1 MKDRIEIEEAGTIRK
16 MNRPKPKGRMQGLRE
31 KLMEQ
36 AKKTLADMWKYRLSY
51 LFITPFM
58 ILFIVFII
66 VPVVTAIGLS
76 FTYFNSIQFPTWVGW
91 LNYQTL
97 FSQDIVLL
105 QNVLPNTFKFALF
118 VGPVAFV
125 VAFLLAW
132 FIGQLPNTLRMG
144 YALAMYAPSLAAG
157 VAMTVVWQV
166 MFTGDRTGYINS
178 FLLNWGFIS
187 EPIIFLQDQEWLLN
201 IMISVSIWASM
212 GIGFLAMLAGVLGV
226 DKELYDAGKIDGI
239 SSRLQEIWYIT
250 IPMMKPQLLF
260 AAIMSIVHT
269 LQSGSLGV
277 ELSGTN
283 PTPNYAGQVMVS
295 HIEDYGFIRFELGYA
310 SAISVVL
317 LILMF
322 LLSRIFF
329 LILDE
334 KGDG

>member
-1 MKDRIEIEEAGTIRK
+1 VESSITRQGKIGQLKNK
-16 MNRPKPKGRMQGLRE
+16 MTEHTKQ
-31 KLMEQ
+31 
-36 AKKTLADMWKYRLSY
+36 TLKNMWKYRLSY
-51 LFITPFM
+51 LFIAPFM
-58 ILFIVFII
+58 IMFLIFII
-66 VPVVTAIGLS
+66 IPVVTAMGLS
-76 FTYFNSIQFPTWVGW
+76 FTYFNAIEFPTWTGW

-118 VGPVAFV
+118 VGPVAFILS
-125 VAFLLAW
+125 FLLAW
-132 FIGQLPNTLRMG
+132 FIGQLPNTLRMI

-178 FLLNWGFIS
+178 FLLQWGFIS
-187 EPIIFLQDQEWLLN
+187 EPILFLQDQEWLLN
-201 IMISVSIWASM
+201 IMIAVAIWSSM

-226 DKELYDAGKIDGI
+226 DKELYDAGKMDGI

-250 IPMMKPQLLF
+250 VPMMKPQLLF

-277 ELSGTN
+277 ELSGSN

-322 LLSRIFF
+322 LLSRMFF
-329 LILDE
+329 YFLDE
-334 KGDG
+334 KE

>member
-1 MKDRIEIEEAGTIRK
+1 MESNVESSITRQGKIGQLKNK
-16 MNRPKPKGRMQGLRE
+16 MTEHTKQ
-31 KLMEQ
+31 
-36 AKKTLADMWKYRLSY
+36 TLKNMWKYRLSY
-51 LFITPFM
+51 LFIAPFM
-58 ILFIVFII
+58 IMFLIFII
-66 VPVVTAIGLS
+66 IPVVTAMGLS
-76 FTYFNSIQFPTWVGW
+76 FTYFNAIEFPTWTGW

-118 VGPVAFV
+118 VGPVAFILS
-125 VAFLLAW
+125 FLLAW
-132 FIGQLPNTLRMG
+132 FIGQLPNTLRMI

-178 FLLNWGFIS
+178 FLLQWGFIS
-187 EPIIFLQDQEWLLN
+187 EPILFLQDQEWLLN
-201 IMISVSIWASM
+201 IMIAVAIWSSM

-226 DKELYDAGKIDGI
+226 DKELYDAGKMDGI

-250 IPMMKPQLLF
+250 VPMMKPQLLF

-277 ELSGTN
+277 ELSGSN

-322 LLSRIFF
+322 LLSRMFF
-329 LILDE
+329 YFLDE
-334 KGDG
+334 KE